1 LELREQA
8 RFGVA
13 AQTTQP
19 IERVRELVAAIRQ
32 RFPRSEVRFIDTV
45 CRPTKQRQA
54 AAIELAQQVE
64 VVVVIGGLGSMTGS
78 VVGALLVGLSY
89 NYVAYLVPKAA
100 LGITML
106 LLVIILSIRPT
117 GLFPEGT

>member
-1 LELREQA
+1 MWATFVKSIHPGMGGEVIVFALI
-8 RFGVA
+8 VA
-13 AQTTQP
+13 
-19 IERVRELVAAIRQ
+19 I
-32 RFPRSEVRFIDTV
+32 
-45 CRPTKQRQA
+45 
-54 AAIELAQQVE
+54 
-64 VVVVIGGLGSMTGS
+64 IGGLGSMTGS
-78 VVGALLVGLSY
+78 VVGALMVGLSY

>member
-1 LELREQA
+1 MWATFVKSIHPAMGGEVIVFALV
-8 RFGVA
+8 VA
-13 AQTTQP
+13 
-19 IERVRELVAAIRQ
+19 I
-32 RFPRSEVRFIDTV
+32 
-45 CRPTKQRQA
+45 
-54 AAIELAQQVE
+54 
-64 VVVVIGGLGSMTGS
+64 IGGLGSMTGS
-78 VVGALLVGLSY
+78 MVGALMVGLSY